1 MTPRAAE
8 SVLRPGASGWELW
21 KFPAKGSPTVELQP
35 TPKMIAAAHQL
46 LLALPTRDILAVPI
60 WVSSE
65 GDASELAELELS
77 SRHLLRRG
85 AEVYAVPLQKVD
97 GRSLVLAL
105 SAGDDSIAAEFY
117 PRART
122 FDAPARLWET
132 GTADAAVWREP
143 TGLCFGFYRE
153 RRCVFFAA
161 TGEAS
166 PGPAFCGVISR
177 AALRLRAE
185 DVIAR
190 IPASIRLIGSFSE
203 DERKSLANGLRI
215 DLDYAEVPP
224 APVHTELPSHLV
236 PPSARRAQEKRS
248 VRRRMALYGGS
259 ATVIYA
265 LIVASLAGSLFLRKS
280 ELTRV
285 RAEAEALAPASDN
298 AKRLVREWKEFRSA
312 IDPRAFAIDQLAA
325 VAEGVAGDKI
335 RLTQFTL
342 DGGRLLLAGE
352 AGDVAQAYQFFDYI
366 KKSPALQ
373 DYDWVSRQPQLAGK
387 TKVRFEME
395 GSRPDAKTGTE

>member
-1 MTPRAAE
+1 MTDTNKDFFINSYKKMLAPSKTLCQKDFIFSGYSYGEVFELAAGLKKTLSKRGKDNTLCLCTE
-8 SVLRPGASGWELW
+8 NKAV
-21 KFPAKGSPTVELQP
+21 
-35 TPKMIAAAHQL
+35 IAA
-46 LLALPTRDILAVPI
+46 
-60 WVSSE
+60 
-65 GDASELAELELS
+65 
-77 SRHLLRRG
+77 
-85 AEVYAVPLQKVD
+85 
-97 GRSLVLAL
+97 
-105 SAGDDSIAAEFY
+105 
-117 PRART
+117 
-122 FDAPARLWET
+122 
-132 GTADAAVWREP
+132 
-143 TGLCFGFYRE
+143 C
-153 RRCVFFAA
+153 
-161 TGEAS
+161 
-166 PGPAFCGVISR
+166 
-177 AALRLRAE
+177 
-185 DVIAR
+185 
-190 IPASIRLIGSFSE
+190 
-203 DERKSLANGLRI
+203 
-215 DLDYAEVPP
+215 
-224 APVHTELPSHLV
+224 
-236 PPSARRAQEKRS
+236 
-248 VRRRMALYGGS
+248 
-259 ATVIYA
+259 
-265 LIVASLAGSLFLRKS
+265 IVASLAGSLFLRKS